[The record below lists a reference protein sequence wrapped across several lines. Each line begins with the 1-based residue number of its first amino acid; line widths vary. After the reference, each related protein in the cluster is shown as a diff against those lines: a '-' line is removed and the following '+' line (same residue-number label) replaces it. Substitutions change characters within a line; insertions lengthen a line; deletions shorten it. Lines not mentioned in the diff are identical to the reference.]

1 MKPAIVVV
9 THSRIASLK
18 RLLRSIEHSDYN
30 YKDITLIISID
41 GGAPEN
47 IEILKIATDFK
58 WNYGKK
64 KIINHKSNL
73 GLRRHIIE
81 CGNLT
86 EIYNSIIMLEDDLFV
101 SPFFYSY
108 ALEALSYYENKTQI
122 AGISLYSY
130 TINETA
136 KRPFTPQKDGSDV
149 YFMQLPSSWGQLWNV
164 SQWNNFR
171 DWYNSNEHELQNK
184 YHLPDDI
191 LSWPNSSWK
200 KYFSDYMVTCDKYFV
215 YPQISLTT
223 NFGDI
228 GTHGKRKNSLT
239 QVPLLSESKDFHF
252 VDLINSS
259 AIYDTYMELKPSI
272 ISKFNKRLSIY
283 KYSVDLYG
291 SKKCSTIETDW
302 ILTSKKCKNPLFSFS
317 GEMKP
322 HELSVIHDLNGT
334 TFNFCKVDSLDS
346 STINLKKKYINMLYD
361 YPFLTF
367 HSGLIIII
375 SKIIEKIR
383 LLRNNFNS

>member
-1 MKPAIVVV
+1 
-9 THSRIASLK
+9 
-18 RLLRSIEHSDYN
+18 
-30 YKDITLIISID
+30 
-41 GGAPEN
+41 
-47 IEILKIATDFK
+47 
-58 WNYGKK
+58 
-64 KIINHKSNL
+64 
-73 GLRRHIIE
+73 
-81 CGNLT
+81 
-86 EIYNSIIMLEDDLFV
+86 LFV

-108 ALEALSYYENKTQI
+108 AIEALSYYQNKTQI
-122 AGISLYSY
+122 AGISLYNYS
-130 TINETA
+130 INETA

-171 DWYNSNEHELQNK
+171 DWYNSNEHELLNK
-184 YHLPDDI
+184 YNLPDDI

-200 KYFSDYMVTCDKYFV
+200 KYFSAYMVTHDKYFV
-215 YPQISLTT
+215 YPQVSLTT

-239 QVPLLSESKDFHF
+239 QVPLLLESKDFLF

-259 AIYDTYMELKPSI
+259 AIYDAYMELKPSV
-272 ISKFNKRLSIY
+272 ISKFNKRLSTF

-334 TFNFCKVDSLDS
+334 TFNFCKVNSLDS

-361 YPFLTF
+361 YPFLKF